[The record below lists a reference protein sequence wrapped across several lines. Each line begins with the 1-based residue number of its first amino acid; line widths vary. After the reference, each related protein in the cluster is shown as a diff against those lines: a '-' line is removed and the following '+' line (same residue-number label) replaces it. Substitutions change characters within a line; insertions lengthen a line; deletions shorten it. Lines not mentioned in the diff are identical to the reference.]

1 MRKVIKIIFATI
13 MGIVLCIGLSI
24 LTFYL
29 LLTAG
34 TANPP
39 EELYVAQNQEFSFED
54 ILQKSLMN
62 TKEDQK
68 VKLTLTEDELNK
80 LIYSLIV
87 QEINPDYYKT
97 EEDRAIYDSPE
108 VKIRSV
114 YGEIKDKY
122 LYIRAHVDSY
132 IDVLVT
138 LKLEI
143 KQTETDFKLVVKK
156 LQLGKFNLTSGLGR
170 LAIEKILLPQ
180 IDLEA
185 ELNNNFEESDIPVK
199 FTWEDLSFTLTKADI
214 KTKVNSMLAE
224 SMDNPSYG
232 TIISELLD
240 TFIDTKGVINLGI
253 SENDGI
259 GLVLDVTEF
268 AYDGEITAP
277 RFDFE
282 VFKTKILTL
291 DENGV
296 INNDNSGLIISYL
309 LVGYANIS
317 EENRAIINA
326 CDFSS
331 IGIADKTAHLGYA
344 NISTSDE
351 NIEDDI
357 INQLYSEVGDL
368 SDGLI
373 QIGLDE
379 ATINNIL
386 AATPIIGEGFS
397 LYRSNSAYEKY
408 TFVGVESLFCDV
420 VNDGLSFSL
429 ALSLNGQRLLLSTS
443 LEQDTLVTTDV
454 KLELTDISLG
464 NYHMS
469 AEAKE
474 AILGILGE
482 VVGDNELIL
491 IQGNTISIMTSDLT
505 SFLNTEEGVIDTII
519 DETLP
524 EILTFELVGV
534 EGITGGALNVKLN
547 LVDFK
552 TTQTL
557 PDEVKEPFVQESFV
571 TEQALRIL
579 FSDTAGT
586 SEIRFTDLDIN
597 RKVYQDTHQY
607 ADLASSELLPD
618 GETTLNITVEGI
630 IFHFY
635 SPITTVEYLVKINGL
650 KTRAYLE
657 LTISNNDSPEVI
669 LTPSPTLLIGT
680 KNIDSQFLLN
690 YLSASFTNN
699 DVLKYDEAQ
708 GVFKLSANSFYEL
721 MTVGGSS
728 AFTVDKIKIHNGGI
742 NITVSVSEDQLA
754 LLAALAAAQAAF
766 DEITQQ
772 DFFDPSLYNTLDPEQ
787 AAAIEEMQNQLEE
800 IKNNQLNGEP
810 ISEEDINALLD
821 NVNGL
826 SEENKGIFFDQVSG
840 EFDNQGYAGL
850 LEALELA
857 MYL

>member
-1 MRKVIKIIFATI
+1 
-13 MGIVLCIGLSI
+13 
-24 LTFYL
+24 
-29 LLTAG
+29 
-34 TANPP
+34 
-39 EELYVAQNQEFSFED
+39 
-54 ILQKSLMN
+54 
-62 TKEDQK
+62 
-68 VKLTLTEDELNK
+68 
-80 LIYSLIV
+80 
-87 QEINPDYYKT
+87 
-97 EEDRAIYDSPE
+97 
-108 VKIRSV
+108 
-114 YGEIKDKY
+114 
-122 LYIRAHVDSY
+122 
-132 IDVLVT
+132 
-138 LKLEI
+138 
-143 KQTETDFKLVVKK
+143 
-156 LQLGKFNLTSGLGR
+156 
-170 LAIEKILLPQ
+170 
-180 IDLEA
+180 
-185 ELNNNFEESDIPVK
+185 
-199 FTWEDLSFTLTKADI
+199 
-214 KTKVNSMLAE
+214 
-224 SMDNPSYG
+224 MDNPSYG

-240 TFIDTKGVINLGI
+240 TFIDTEGVINLGA
-253 SENDGI
+253 SENDGF

-282 VFKTKILTL
+282 AFKAKILTL
-291 DENGV
+291 DENGI

-317 EENRAIINA
+317 EENRAIIDA

-331 IGIADKTAHLGYA
+331 IGIADRTAHLGYA
-344 NISTSDE
+344 NISTSDD
-351 NIEDDI
+351 NIEEDI

-373 QIGLDE
+373 QISLDE
-379 ATINNIL
+379 ATINDIL
-386 AATPIIGEGFS
+386 AATSIIGEGFS

-420 VNDGLSFSL
+420 VDDGLSFSL

-454 KLELTDISLG
+454 KLALTDISLG

-469 AEAKE
+469 EEAKE

-482 VVGDNELIL
+482 VVGDNDLIL

-635 SPITTVEYLVKINGL
+635 SPITTVEYLVNINGL

-800 IKNNQLNGEP
+800 IRNNQLNGEP

>member
-13 MGIVLCIGLSI
+13 MGIVLFVGLSI
-24 LTFYL
+24 LTLYL

-34 TANPP
+34 KANPP

-68 VKLTLTEDELNK
+68 VKLTLTEEELNK

-87 QEINPDYYKT
+87 QGINPDYYKT

-108 VKIRSV
+108 IKLRSV

-122 LYIRAHVDSY
+122 LYIYAHVDSY
-132 IDVLVT
+132 IDVVVT
-138 LKLEI
+138 LKLEV
-143 KQTETDFKLVVKK
+143 KQTETDFKVIVKK

-170 LAIEKILLPQ
+170 LAIEKVLLPQ
-180 IDLEA
+180 IDLET
-185 ELNNNFEESDIPVK
+185 ELNNNFEESDIPVT
-199 FTWEDLSFTLTKADI
+199 FTWEDLSFTLTKADL
-214 KTKVNSMLAE
+214 KTKVNSILTE

-240 TFIDTKGVINLGI
+240 TFIDTEGVINLGA
-253 SENDGI
+253 SENDGF

-282 VFKTKILTL
+282 AFKAKILTL
-291 DENGV
+291 DENGI

-317 EENRAIINA
+317 EENRAIIDA

-331 IGIADKTAHLGYA
+331 IEIADRTAHLGYA
-344 NISTSDE
+344 NISTSDD
-351 NIEDDI
+351 NIEEDI

-373 QIGLDE
+373 QISLDE
-379 ATINNIL
+379 ATINDIL
-386 AATPIIGEGFS
+386 AATSIIGEGFS

-420 VNDGLSFSL
+420 VDDGLSFSL
-429 ALSLNGQRLLLSTS
+429 ALSLNGQRLLLSTDF
-443 LEQDTLVTTDV
+443 EQDTLVTTDV
-454 KLELTDISLG
+454 KLALTDISLG
-464 NYHMS
+464 NYPMS
-469 AEAKE
+469 EEAKE

-482 VVGDNELIL
+482 VVGDNDLIL

-505 SFLNTEEGVIDTII
+505 SFLNTDEGVIDTII

-534 EGITGGALNVKLN
+534 EGITGGALNVRLD

-557 PDEVKEPFVQESFV
+557 PNEVKEPFVQQTFV

-579 FSDTAGT
+579 FGETAGT

-607 ADLASSELLPD
+607 ADLASSEVLPD

-635 SPITTVEYLVKINGL
+635 NPITTVEYLVNINGL

-657 LTISNNDSPEVI
+657 LTVSNNDSPEVI
-669 LTPSPTLLIGT
+669 LTPSPTLLLGT
-680 KNIDSQFLLN
+680 KIVDSQFLLN
-690 YLSASFTNN
+690 YVSASFTNN

-787 AAAIEEMQNQLEE
+787 AAVIEEMQNQLEE

>member
-13 MGIVLCIGLSI
+13 MGIVLFVGLSI
-24 LTFYL
+24 LTLYL

-34 TANPP
+34 KANPP

-68 VKLTLTEDELNK
+68 VKLTLIEDELNK

-185 ELNNNFEESDIPVK
+185 ELNNNFEELDIPVK

-214 KTKVNSMLAE
+214 KTKVNSMLTE
-224 SMDNPSYG
+224 SMDNPNYG

-240 TFIDTKGVINLGI
+240 TFIDTEGVINLGA
-253 SENDGI
+253 SENDGF

-282 VFKTKILTL
+282 VFKAKILTL

-344 NISTSDE
+344 NISTSDD
-351 NIEDDI
+351 NIEEDI

-373 QIGLDE
+373 QISLDE
-379 ATINNIL
+379 ATINDIL
-386 AATPIIGEGFS
+386 AATSIIGEGFS

-420 VNDGLSFSL
+420 VDDGLSFSL

-454 KLELTDISLG
+454 KLELTDISLE

-482 VVGDNELIL
+482 VVGDNDLIL

-505 SFLNTEEGVIDTII
+505 SFLNTDEGVIDTII

-534 EGITGGALNVKLN
+534 EGITGGALNVRLD

-557 PDEVKEPFVQESFV
+557 PNEVKEPFVQQTFV

-579 FSDTAGT
+579 FGETAGT

-597 RKVYQDTHQY
+597 GKVYQDTHQY
-607 ADLASSELLPD
+607 ADLASSEVLPD

-635 SPITTVEYLVKINGL
+635 NPITTVEYLVNINGL

-657 LTISNNDSPEVI
+657 LTVSNNDSPEVI
-669 LTPSPTLLIGT
+669 LTPSPTLLLGT
-680 KNIDSQFLLN
+680 KIVDSQFLLN
-690 YLSASFTNN
+690 YVSASFTNN

-787 AAAIEEMQNQLEE
+787 AAVIEEMQNQLEE

>member
-13 MGIVLCIGLSI
+13 MGIVLFVGLSI
-24 LTFYL
+24 LTLYL

-34 TANPP
+34 KANPP

-68 VKLTLTEDELNK
+68 VKLTLTEEELNK

-87 QEINPDYYKT
+87 QGINPDYYKT

-108 VKIRSV
+108 IKLRSV

-122 LYIRAHVDSY
+122 LYIYAHVDSY
-132 IDVLVT
+132 IDVVVT
-138 LKLEI
+138 LKLEV
-143 KQTETDFKLVVKK
+143 KQTETDFKVIVKK

-170 LAIEKILLPQ
+170 LAIEKVLLPQ
-180 IDLEA
+180 IDLET
-185 ELNNNFEESDIPVK
+185 ELNNNFEESDIPVT
-199 FTWEDLSFTLTKADI
+199 FTWEDLSFTLTKADL
-214 KTKVNSMLAE
+214 KTKVNSILTE

-240 TFIDTKGVINLGI
+240 TFIDTEGVINLGA
-253 SENDGI
+253 SENDGF

-282 VFKTKILTL
+282 AFKAKILTL
-291 DENGV
+291 DENGI

-317 EENRAIINA
+317 EENRAIIDA

-331 IGIADKTAHLGYA
+331 IGIADRTAHLGYA
-344 NISTSDE
+344 NISTSDD
-351 NIEDDI
+351 NIEEDI

-373 QIGLDE
+373 QISLDE
-379 ATINNIL
+379 ATINDIL
-386 AATPIIGEGFS
+386 AATSIIGEGFS

-420 VNDGLSFSL
+420 VDDGLSFSL
-429 ALSLNGQRLLLSTS
+429 ALSLNGQRLLLSTDF
-443 LEQDTLVTTDV
+443 EQDTLVTTDV
-454 KLELTDISLG
+454 KLALTDISLG

-469 AEAKE
+469 EEAKE

-482 VVGDNELIL
+482 VVGDNDLIL

-505 SFLNTEEGVIDTII
+505 SFLNTDEGVIDTII

-534 EGITGGALNVKLN
+534 EGITGGALNVRLD

-557 PDEVKEPFVQESFV
+557 PNEVKEPFVQQTFV

-579 FSDTAGT
+579 FGETAGT

-635 SPITTVEYLVKINGL
+635 SPITTVEYLVNINGL

-787 AAAIEEMQNQLEE
+787 AAVIEEMQNQLEE